1 MRTTA
6 TVSSMLTSMMM
17 LEAYKE
23 GRGGVTYLA
32 GSPVVTQFRNGS
44 SRAWSALGVGA
55 EYCGDH
61 TCRMGILGRVNRENS
76 KG

>member
-6 TVSSMLTSMMM
+6 TVSSMIM
-17 LEAYKE
+17 LEAYEE
-23 GRGGVTYLA
+23 GCGGVTYLA

-44 SRAWSALGVGA
+44 SRVWSALGVGA